1 MPPRIFASYDQLDIA
16 ALPDA
21 NTTVKG
27 FDGTGGGG
35 NIQFLV
41 YQTTAGT
48 SIPEIGSNSSA
59 IVYPYT
65 GGPSETGES
74 SAFYIAFANTNLTG
88 AGDIPPGFYYS
99 SIGFWGC
106 NSSESQATKINRM
119 NAACATILSA
129 DVNQQT
135 LIEGAGY
142 HFDET
147 GSYVTAALNLN
158 GISGAGSGSGIKL
171 ACIVIESGAVIVS

>member
-65 GGPSETGES
+65 FIIVQLVFGDV
-74 SAFYIAFANTNLTG
+74 IA
-88 AGDIPPGFYYS
+88 
-99 SIGFWGC
+99 
-106 NSSESQATKINRM
+106 QK
-119 NAACATILSA
+119 
-129 DVNQQT
+129 V
-135 LIEGAGY
+135 
-142 HFDET
+142 
-147 GSYVTAALNLN
+147 
-158 GISGAGSGSGIKL
+158 KL
-171 ACIVIESGAVIVS
+171 QK